1 MPNLLLVEDDRD
13 MVTLLR
19 TLLEMEGYTVGS
31 ARSGDAVLAMV
42 DQQRPDV
49 VLLDVNLAGQSGL
62 QVLQT
67 LRSRPETRAIR
78 VIMTS
83 GMDLSEQ
90 CLKEGADAFL
100 LKPYMPDEL
109 VRLLEEVLAHP
120 PPSSA

>member
-42 DQQRPDV
+42 DQQRPDI

-67 LRSRPETRAIR
+67 LRSRAETRAIR

-90 CLKEGADAFL
+90 CLQEGADAFL

-109 VRLLEEVLAHP
+109 VRLLEEVLAHS

>member
-19 TLLEMEGYTVGS
+19 TLLEMEGYVVGS
-31 ARSGDAVLAMV
+31 ARSGDAALAMV

>member
-42 DQQRPDV
+42 DQQRPDI

-67 LRSRPETRAIR
+67 LRSRAETRAIR

>member
-1 MPNLLLVEDDRD
+1 MPNVLLGEDDRD
-13 MVTLLR
+13 MATLLQ
-19 TLLEMEGYTVGS
+19 TLLEMEGYVVGS
-31 ARSGDAVLAMV
+31 ARSGNAVLAMI

-67 LRSRPETRAIR
+67 VRSRAETRSTR

-83 GMDLSEQ
+83 GMDLKEQ

-100 LKPYMPDEL
+100 LKPYMPDDL
-109 VRLLEEVLAHP
+109 VRLLKEVLSHP
-120 PPSSA
+120 ESSPG

>member
-42 DQQRPDV
+42 DQQRPDI

-62 QVLQT
+62 QVLKT
-67 LRSRPETRAIR
+67 LRSRAETRAIR

-109 VRLLEEVLAHP
+109 VRLLEEVLAHS
-120 PPSSA
+120 PPSSG

>member
-1 MPNLLLVEDDRD
+1 MPNVLLGEDDRD
-13 MVTLLR
+13 MATLLQ
-19 TLLEMEGYTVGS
+19 TLLEMEGYLVGS
-31 ARSGDAVLAMV
+31 ARSGNAVLAMI

-67 LRSRPETRAIR
+67 VRSRAETRSTR

-83 GMDLSEQ
+83 GMDLKEQ

-100 LKPYMPDEL
+100 LKPYMPDDL
-109 VRLLEEVLAHP
+109 VRLLKEVLSHP
-120 PPSSA
+120 ESSPG

>member
-19 TLLEMEGYTVGS
+19 TLLEMEGYVVGS